1 MIQSGKSILHCVSFG
16 VIWLGRKGAVKMDF
30 MIGSVDAKRL
40 RRDLLRQLRSIPNQK
55 SPEVRNK
62 IYTARLT
69 DEQGLLAMAKKEGME
84 IRRYIR

>member
-1 MIQSGKSILHCVSFG
+1 
-16 VIWLGRKGAVKMDF
+16 MDF

-62 IYTARLT
+62 IYTCLLYTSDAA
-69 DEQGLLAMAKKEGME
+69 DEL
-84 IRRYIR
+84 

>member
-1 MIQSGKSILHCVSFG
+1 MTQAEKSNLHCDPFG
-16 VIWLGRKGAVKMDF
+16 VIWLDRKGAVKMDF

-40 RRDLLRQLRSIPNQK
+40 RRDLLLRLRSIPNQK

-62 IYTARLT
+62 IYTAGLT